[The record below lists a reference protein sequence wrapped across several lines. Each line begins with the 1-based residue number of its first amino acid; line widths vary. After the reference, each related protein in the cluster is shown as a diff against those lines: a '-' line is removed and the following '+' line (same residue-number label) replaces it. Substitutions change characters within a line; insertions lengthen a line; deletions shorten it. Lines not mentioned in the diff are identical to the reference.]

1 MHVEVISN
9 RIPGYQDDIGQLNN
23 IASWIRRSLGK
34 YSMACE
40 PLYSPLR
47 LFSFAFHAHWGI
59 GNAKGKI
66 GSKEGL

>member
-1 MHVEVISN
+1 MSN
-9 RIPGYQDDIGQLNN
+9 LIPGYHDDIGQLNN
-23 IASWIRRSLGK
+23 IAAWIRRSLGND
-34 YSMACE
+34 SITCD

-59 GNAKGKI
+59 GNGKGEI